1 MTRLR
6 WQLSPLV
13 VKEMRS
19 QMRGFRAFAGM
30 TLFLVALAG
39 TSLLVYQL
47 LALGTS
53 GGQSSFEAGR
63 IIFGFISGMEM
74 MLLAALAPTLTSG
87 SIASERQAQTFDM
100 LMATPLTPGQV
111 LGGKLMAS
119 MNYVFLLL
127 VAGLPVNSLGFLFG
141 GVEPAMLLWW
151 LALVVVVMLMLG
163 TIGLLMSTLVRSSG
177 PATALTYIFCTI
189 VFVAAPIFVV
199 IVLPLLF
206 TTGGRAVEYII
217 VSVVLLHPLASLA
230 AILVNVE
237 EFNAG
242 MLLPATVPLYGA
254 VAGLFFLA
262 AEARLAH
269 LTAQRWRRLLLT
281 IGLLVIAVGAV
292 AYIVMKPAQSVY
304 NGF

>member
-1 MTRLR
+1 
-6 WQLSPLV
+6 
-13 VKEMRS
+13 MRS

-30 TLFLVALAG
+30 TLFLVALAA

-47 LALGTS
+47 LALDS
-53 GGQSSFEAGR
+53 GGGGSSFEAGR
-63 IIFGFISGMEM
+63 IIFSFISGMEM
-74 MLLAALAPTLTSG
+74 LLLAALAPTLTSG
-87 SIASERQAQTFDM
+87 AIASERQAQTFDM
-100 LMATPLTPGQV
+100 LMATPLTSGQV

-127 VAGLPVNSLGFLFG
+127 VAGLPVNSLAFLFG
-141 GVEPAMLLWW
+141 GVEPVMLLWW
-151 LALVVVVMLMLG
+151 LVLVVVVMLMLG

-177 PATALTYIFCTI
+177 AATALTYIFCTI
-189 VFVAAPIFVV
+189 LFVAVPILAVT
-199 IVLPLLF
+199 VLPLF
-206 TTGGRAVEYII
+206 GTGGRAVEYIM
-217 VSVVLLHPLASLA
+217 VSLVLLHPLASLA
-230 AILVNVE
+230 AILVNIE

-242 MLLPATVPLYGA
+242 MLLPATIPLYGA